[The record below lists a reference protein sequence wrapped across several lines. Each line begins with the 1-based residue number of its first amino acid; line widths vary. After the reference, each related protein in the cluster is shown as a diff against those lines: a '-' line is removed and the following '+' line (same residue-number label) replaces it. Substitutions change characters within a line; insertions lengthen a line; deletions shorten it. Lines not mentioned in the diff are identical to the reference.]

1 MKLYQIEQDIELAL
15 EKYYSLFDEDW
26 IQLCTDEELEAV
38 QKELEE
44 KQNKIDDLKSWIL
57 KKRQNAI
64 WDIQA
69 IDLEIERLNKLKAT
83 QEKQINQ
90 SENFLKHLF
99 WKIDKPFIFDNFK
112 IWYSKSSS
120 TVIEDEN
127 LIPEK
132 FKVREVKEIIKIP
145 KADIKKAI
153 DNWEIVPWAKIQEN
167 LNFYIK

>member
-1 MKLYQIEQDIELAL
+1 MSLYQIEQDIELAL

-26 IQLCTDEELEAV
+26 VQICTDEELETV

-57 KKRQNAI
+57 KKRANTL
-64 WDIQA
+64 WNIQA
-69 IDLEIERLNKLKAT
+69 IDLEIERLTKLKQN
-83 QEKQINQ
+83 QEKQIIQ

-120 TVIEDEN
+120 TVIENED
-127 LIPEK
+127 LIPKK
-132 FKVREVKEIIKIP
+132 FRVIEIVKTIKYP
-145 KADIKKAI
+145 KAPIAKAI
-153 DNWEIVPWAKIQEN
+153 KEWKKVPWAIIQEN